1 MSKPSSYSRTQ
12 IGLHWLIAAL
22 VIYQILFHE
31 VIEGLWDQ
39 RMSGVIAN
47 VATPTGHTIVGLVI
61 FVLAAWRLGLRLS
74 RGAPALP
81 EDEHPA
87 LKFVASATHIL
98 FYVLLIG
105 MPVSGALAWFL
116 GLAQPAAGHSLAGKV
131 LIALV
136 LLHVAAALAQHFWYR
151 TDVLKRMLGMTP
163 ADAR

>member
-1 MSKPSSYSRTQ
+1 MSKPLSYSRTQ

-31 VIEGLWDQ
+31 AIEGLWDQ
-39 RMSGVIAN
+39 RMTGAIPN
-47 VATPTGHTIVGLVI
+47 VATPTPHTIVGLAI
-61 FVLAAWRLGLRLS
+61 FVLAAWRLWLRLT

-81 EDEHPA
+81 EREHPA
-87 LKFVASATHIL
+87 LRFVASATHFL

-105 MPVSGALAWFL
+105 MPISGVLAWFF
-116 GLAQPAAGHSLAGKV
+116 GLAQPAEGHSLAGKV

-136 LLHVAAALAQHFWYR
+136 LLHIVAALVQHFWFR
-151 TDVLKRMLGMTP
+151 TDVLKRMLGMAP